1 MTDGELRAWAE
12 RMKAALESIVDGV
25 ENYDDHEPGDRLSA
39 EQVVAIAQRALNP
52 AEWEYVRE

>member
-39 EQVVAIAQRALNP
+39 ERGRGDRAARAQPRRVG
-52 AEWEYVRE
+52 VRP